1 MDSYKRQTVLDRRT
15 AENLYLSILVDLA
28 VTYKRTL
35 GQESARMFFS
45 AHEIPPPVVT
55 RILASDCPRRLT
67 EWEECAKRVE
77 ADREIKP

>member
-1 MDSYKRQTVLDRRT
+1 MDSYKRHTVSDRRT

-35 GQESARMFFS
+35 GQESARMFFA

-55 RILASDCPRRLT
+55 RILAQECPRRLT

-77 ADREIKP
+77 ANRGIKP